1 MRLRQ
6 LADANDPWPG
16 LVQDIFNNREM
27 NDGADVIAIEMPYRA
42 EDAAI
47 VPVTLRTKLP
57 AGDSRRVLR
66 ITLVI
71 DQNPA
76 PMAAKFE
83 LGPDAN
89 VSEISTRVRVNNYT
103 DVHAVAELSDGK
115 LYMAKTYVKAS
126 GGCSAPAAKNADEA
140 RSRLGQMRY
149 RQFAR
154 PGQGPASGARE
165 AQIMIGH
172 PSNSGLQMDQ
182 VTQLYMPAFFVD
194 QLRLWQDDSL
204 VLAME
209 GGISIS
215 EDPNIRFTYVSNG
228 AKRFRAEARDTD
240 GHIIPERME
249 DRRLQ
254 HVKRDIGLGR
264 FDPRPLLEA
273 SHFGFGLRTPEIV
286 ERACRLFGG
295 AELAAH
301 ITANLR
307 HAQHGFGRDIALIG
321 QQRCDD
327 VDRTGALFDRLPRL
341 AIRFHAAE
349 DVFRPRRSRVVVDF
363 LGSRGHGRRHDQG
376 ERGDNSSYQ
385 SDTHHRL
392 PPAAKRGSYAMT
404 APLKRKR
411 SSKRLEA
418 R

>member
-1 MRLRQ
+1 MLGAS
-6 LADANDPWPG
+6 LAPAAAPDPNDPWPG
-16 LVQDIFNNREM
+16 LVQDIFDNRPM

-47 VPVTLRTKLP
+47 VPVTLRTRLA

-83 LGPDAN
+83 LGPDAQ

-126 GGCSAPAAKNADEA
+126 GGCSAPAAKNADDA

-182 VTQLYMPAFFVD
+182 VTQLYVPAFFVN
-194 QLRLWQDDSL
+194 QLQLWQDDSL

-240 GHIIPERME
+240 GHTFRNEWKI
-249 DRRLQ
+249 
-254 HVKRDIGLGR
+254 
-264 FDPRPLLEA
+264 
-273 SHFGFGLRTPEIV
+273 
-286 ERACRLFGG
+286 
-295 AELAAH
+295 
-301 ITANLR
+301 
-307 HAQHGFGRDIALIG
+307 
-321 QQRCDD
+321 DD
-327 VDRTGALFDRLPRL
+327 SG
-341 AIRFHAAE
+341 I
-349 DVFRPRRSRVVVDF
+349 
-363 LGSRGHGRRHDQG
+363 
-376 ERGDNSSYQ
+376 
-385 SDTHHRL
+385 
-392 PPAAKRGSYAMT
+392 
-404 APLKRKR
+404 
-411 SSKRLEA
+411 
-418 R
+418 